1 MPGWKGLTRSHLGV
15 GDGNSGHG
23 IEERR
28 GRRRLSC
35 GPGYSTPSATI
46 SRKLTAVNFSCLICA
61 DSAGLESIRTDWMPK
76 PTPKPRA
83 GGAR

>member
-28 GRRRLSC
+28 GRRRGRLRRLSC
-35 GPGYSTPSATI
+35 EPGYSTPSATI
-46 SRKLTAVNFSCLICA
+46 SRKLTAVNFSCSICA
-61 DSAGLESIRTDWMPK
+61 DSAGLESIR
-76 PTPKPRA
+76 R
-83 GGAR
+83 